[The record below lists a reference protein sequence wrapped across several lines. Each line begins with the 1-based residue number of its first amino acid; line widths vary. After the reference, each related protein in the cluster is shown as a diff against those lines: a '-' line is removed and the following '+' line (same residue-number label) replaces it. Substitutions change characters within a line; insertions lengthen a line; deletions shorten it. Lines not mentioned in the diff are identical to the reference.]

1 MKETSYKVLAPK
13 CSIVFTPAGK
23 DEGLSCVSG
32 SFMGEGWPDGGDST
46 VALLAGLLG
55 AVLSEGG
62 C

>member
-1 MKETSYKVLAPK
+1 M
-13 CSIVFTPAGK
+13 FTPAGK

-55 AVLSEGG
+55 AVLSERG